1 MINNTTTRYQKK
13 RYQNKRYQNKKKG
26 GALLVEDHQVS
37 ESLYKSTEPS
47 ENKNKKII
55 DLISA
60 LNIDNIPLIKDF
72 YTNKALSCIKINNDS
87 EYYKERDEINNILS
101 HSKSGIDN
109 NFFFKQKG
117 GEYKGD
123 IFPELTDIKEPQNIF
138 TDKQYIDIQEF
149 NKFITSDNISKFN
162 LNDIEEILKKFK
174 DDNIK
179 MDPTIYSNDNDKQ
192 KMYKKI
198 FELPHLKKMLAQKVQ
213 EFEYNFILKEIPFY
227 KINGNYKD
235 IDKYETV
242 TNSTQ
247 ATEIINTYDNSS
259 IPYIKE
265 ISVIRENN
273 TNDTN
278 TILTLY
284 KKLPEQLEI
293 FNDENQIKGKFK
305 LHIQCIEYNKKI
317 ILGYQYEQLKYWRLN
332 NDEIDKYLE
341 KQYKYINDLTWEK
354 KTILKD
360 YTRNGSFD
368 LVIAYMKDKEN
379 FKQNYIESKKTYY
392 KDIKENFT
400 NDQIFLHKLSN
411 GFSNY
416 IIPILEKRSPSVD
429 IDKIFTK
436 NFYDDADDIYISITD
451 DEWKSILENYIKDLN
466 EIILGAPPTTCD
478 FYGYRGSA
486 NDYINRQHKIMNDE
500 IIQYDFASTRF
511 SSVSFSF
518 NSATHY
524 YNLGEDETA
533 KTLYKVYIKEGC
545 KLLFVTPLSGNEI
558 KNELEL
564 ITPLYQIFG
573 ILDKEPYES
582 YNCINNNHNLFFDSD
597 KNKYRTKTIIL
608 YPAQVNWGIME
619 SFNNPENQRYM
630 LYI

>member
-13 RYQNKRYQNKKKG
+13 RYQNKKKG
-26 GALLVEDHQVS
+26 GTLLVQEPLSVP
-37 ESLYKSTEPS
+37 LYKSTEPS
-47 ENKNKKII
+47 ENKEII
-55 DLISA
+55 DLITA
-60 LNIDNIPLIKDF
+60 LNFDNTIPPKNDF
-72 YTNKALSCIKINNDS
+72 YTNKALSCIKITNKSDYYS
-87 EYYKERDEINNILS
+87 ERGKINNILS
-101 HSKSGIDN
+101 YSKSGINN

-123 IFPELTDIKEPQNIF
+123 FFPELTHINEPQNIF
-138 TDKQYIDIQEF
+138 TEDQYIDIQEF
-149 NKFITSDNISKFN
+149 NKFINSDNISKFN
-162 LNDIEEILKKFK
+162 LNDIEEILVLFK
-174 DDNIK
+174 DDHITMNPNQYPGNK
-179 MDPTIYSNDNDKQ
+179 DKQ

-198 FELPHLKKMLAQKVQ
+198 FDLPHLKNMLAQKVQ

-227 KINGNYKD
+227 KINGNYID

-242 TNSTQ
+242 ADSTQ
-247 ATEIINTYDNSS
+247 AIEIINTYDKSS
-259 IPYIKE
+259 IPYIKK

-273 TNDTN
+273 TSDTN
-278 TILTLY
+278 ILTLY

-293 FNDENQIKGKFK
+293 FHDGNQIKGKFK
-305 LHIQCIEYNKKI
+305 LHIKCIEYNKKI
-317 ILGYQYEQLKYWRLN
+317 ILGYQYEQLKYWSLN
-332 NDEIDKYLE
+332 NKKIDDYLE
-341 KQYKYINDLTWEK
+341 DQYNYINDLNWEE

-392 KDIKENFT
+392 KDIPNDFT
-400 NDQIFLHKLSN
+400 DDQIFLHKLSN

-416 IIPILEKRSPSVD
+416 IIPILKQRSPLVTQED

-436 NFYDDADDIYISITD
+436 NFYDAADEIYLLITD
-451 DEWKSILENYIKDLN
+451 DEWKIILKNYIKDLN

-486 NDYINRQHKIMNDE
+486 NDYINRQQTIINDE

-533 KTLYKVYIKEGC
+533 KTLYKVYIKKGC

>member
-13 RYQNKRYQNKKKG
+13 RYQNKKKG
-26 GALLVEDHQVS
+26 GTLLVAKPLS
-37 ESLYKSTEPS
+37 ISSYISTEPS
-47 ENKNKKII
+47 KITYNI
-55 DLISA
+55 DLIA
-60 LNIDNIPLIKDF
+60 TLNSNTIPPKKDF
-72 YTNKALSCIKINNDS
+72 YTNKALSCIKINNNS
-87 EYYKERDEINNILS
+87 KYYQERVEINEKLS
-101 HSKSGIDN
+101 YSKSGIDN

-117 GEYKGD
+117 GEYLGHN
-123 IFPELTDIKEPQNIF
+123 FPELQDIKEPQNIF
-138 TDKQYIDIQEF
+138 TEEQYRDIKKF
-149 NKFITSDNISKFN
+149 NEFITSTNISKFN
-162 LNDIEEILKKFK
+162 LNDIEEILNIFK
-174 DDNIK
+174 DDRIR
-179 MDPTIYSNDNDKQ
+179 MDPNIYSNDNDKQ

-198 FELPHLKKMLAQKVQ
+198 FELPDLKRMLAQKVQ

-235 IDKYETV
+235 INNYETV
-242 TNSTQ
+242 ADSTE
-247 ATEIINTYDNSS
+247 AREIIKTYDNSS

-273 TNDTN
+273 INDNN

-293 FNDENQIKGKFK
+293 FHDTNQIKGKFK
-305 LHIQCIEYNKKI
+305 LHIKCIEYNKKI

-341 KQYKYINDLTWEK
+341 KQYNYINNLNWEK

-379 FKQNYIESKKTYY
+379 FKKNYIESKKTYY
-392 KDIKENFT
+392 KDMSKDFT
-400 NDQIFLHKLSN
+400 DEQIFLHKLSN

-416 IIPILEKRSPSVD
+416 IIPILEKRRSPLVTQDD
-429 IDKIFTK
+429 IDIIFTK
-436 NFYDDADDIYISITD
+436 NFYDAADDIYILITD
-451 DEWKSILENYIKDLN
+451 DEWKKILENYIKDLN

-486 NDYINRQHKIMNDE
+486 NDYINRQHTIFNDE

-619 SFNNPENQRYM
+619 SFNNPKNQQYM